1 MPRIAIVE
9 DDPDL
14 ALFISDLLSEEGY
27 QVASY
32 TETRTTYEAILHERP
47 DAVVLDVHMGLLW
60 SGIHVLEAIQANPD
74 TADIP
79 IIICTA
85 DRIFLEKHHAD
96 LIAKGCEVLQ
106 KPFDIDTLI
115 TLVSKCI
122 EKSEAKQAKQKI
134 DAL

>member
-14 ALFISDLLSEEGY
+14 AVLISELLSEEGY
-27 QVASY
+27 QVLSY
-32 TETRTTYEAILHERP
+32 TETRTVYEAILHERP
-47 DAVVLDVHMGLLW
+47 DIVVLDVHMGKPP
-60 SGIHVLEAIQANPD
+60 SGIQVLETIQANPA

-85 DRIFLEKHHAD
+85 DHSFLKKHHAD

-106 KPFDIDTLI
+106 KPFDLDALI

-122 EKSEAKQAKQKI
+122 EKSMAKQKI